1 MAIYPK
7 IQSPCPHKG
16 DLASI
21 MDGDICRL
29 CDRQVFDIGDL
40 SDDER
45 RAFIAGRADEVC
57 VSYKFRLRPAL
68 AAAIAAAALAAPM
81 NAAAQSRLVDPEVIV
96 VGAIKDPAKVEYVAD
111 DADDAVP
118 ELPVTYDDRQ
128 TPQADAHSETSAT
141 DGSTSRPNLG
151 QPVETE

>member
-29 CDRQVFDIGDL
+29 RDRQVFDIGDL
-40 SDDER
+40 TDGER
-45 RAFIAGRADEVC
+45 RAFIAGRTGEVC
-57 VSYKFRLRPAL
+57 VSYEPRLRPAL
-68 AAAIAAAALAAPM
+68 AAAMAAAALAAPM
-81 NAAAQSRLVDPEVIV
+81 TAAAQTRLVEPEVIV
-96 VGAIKDPAKVEYVAD
+96 VGAIKDPANVEYVAD
-111 DADDAVP
+111 DADNAVP
-118 ELPVTYDDRQ
+118 ELPVVHDDGQ
-128 TPQADAHSETSAT
+128 TPQADAHSATPAT